1 MKQRLSLAVVAAAIV
16 LCAFSA
22 FGQYEYKFLFKGLAY
37 ETNSSGNIVA
47 TPITEQTLL
56 QDRATAGGV
65 TDLSTIAL
73 VYKINGDDKGD
84 TVEIVSS
91 SNGSRLAFEFGFWFG
106 SDPSLQRSALT
117 NATQT
122 EQRRVDYIYTLETA
136 TYICVNTHSSGA
148 AFVTKRIMTDNSG
161 NTTYSVEGTMQWMVN
176 PQNGHSTI
184 IINGSFSIG
193 QRLF

>member
-1 MKQRLSLAVVAAAIV
+1 MSMAAA
-16 LCAFSA
+16 LFLSAFSA

-47 TPITEQTLL
+47 TPITEQALL

-73 VYKINGDDKGD
+73 VYHVGGDEKGD

-91 SNGSRLAFEFGFWFG
+91 TNGQRLAFEFGFWFG

-136 TYICVNTHSSGA
+136 TYICLNTHSSGA
-148 AFVTKRIMTDNSG
+148 AFVTKRTLTDNSG
-161 NTTYSVEGTMQWMVN
+161 NVNVTVEGTMQWMVN
-176 PQNGHSTI
+176 PQNGHGTI
-184 IINGSFSIG
+184 VINGSFSTG